1 MTNKIANKMKI
12 VFFMLAVVLLLAVAA
27 TWFLRDPAP
36 NTGGGENPAP
46 RGITAEALNLD
57 VHKDNIANTET
68 YRSDD
73 FTGSY
78 DVFSRE
84 LADDRFEL
92 VINEAR
98 LDAGEFKM
106 ELCLDGEVVHTF
118 VNNRLTQTFL
128 LEDVTGTVSL
138 RITGEGA
145 AFQFEYYIYTFHIQ
159 QYSLD

>member
-1 MTNKIANKMKI
+1 MSGKIKI
-12 VFFMLAVVLLLAVAA
+12 LLPVLAILLLIAMVAI
-27 TWFLRDPAP
+27 WFLGNHLPGL
-36 NTGGGENPAP
+36 GGAENPTP
-46 RGITAEALNLD
+46 RGITPEALNLD

-78 DVFSRE
+78 EVFSRE

-98 LDAGEFKM
+98 LDAGELKM

-118 VNNRLTQTFL
+118 VSNRLTQKFL
-128 LEDVTGTVSL
+128 LENVTGTVSL
-138 RITGEGA
+138 RITGQSA
-145 AFQFEYYIYTFHIQ
+145 DFQFEYYIYTFHIQ